1 MSWFKRLFAGKK
13 PKETSLEDI
22 SASMA
27 ALSQTLSDSDGG
39 IKKGLRRLSLAQ
51 KQQSDAIE
59 TLSHESRAL
68 KSTIADRHG
77 VVLTYTQIIHFLDH
91 LDKIKRT
98 VDPGEVIGPLLTR
111 ATDDLL
117 SLCELEAI
125 ADVHSLYPAEGCE
138 VIGAIEESRWQ
149 AGTVHEILQQGY
161 RDSNGQIV
169 RGAKVVVCREGQQRG
184 LSPQQEETNNVH

>member
-1 MSWFKRLFAGKK
+1 MNWFKRAFAGKK
-13 PKETSLEDI
+13 AQKISLEEI

-51 KQQSDAIE
+51 KQQSDAID
-59 TLSHESRAL
+59 TLSHESRTL
-68 KSTIADRHG
+68 KSAIADRHG
-77 VVLTYTQIIHFLDH
+77 VVLTYTQIIRFLDH

-98 VDPGEVIGPLLTR
+98 VDNGEVIGSLLTR
-111 ATDDLL
+111 ATEDVL

-125 ADVHSLYPAEGCE
+125 ADIHSLYPAEGCE
-138 VIGAIEESRWQ
+138 VIGAIEQPRWQ

-169 RGAKVVVCREGQQRG
+169 RVAKVVVCRGEQQRD
-184 LSPQQEETNNVH
+184 LSQQEGTDNVH

>member
-1 MSWFKRLFAGKK
+1 MNWFKRAFAGKK
-13 PKETSLEDI
+13 AKKISLEDI
-22 SASMA
+22 SAAMA

-51 KQQSDAIE
+51 KQQSDAID
-59 TLSHESRAL
+59 TLSRESRTL

-77 VVLTYTQIIHFLDH
+77 VVLTYTQIIRLLDH
-91 LDKIKRT
+91 LDKIQRT
-98 VDPGEVIGPLLTR
+98 VDPGEVIGTLLTR
-111 ATDDLL
+111 VTEDLL

-125 ADVHSLYPAEGCE
+125 AEVHSLYPAEGCE
-138 VIGAIEESRWQ
+138 VIGAIEEPKWQ

-169 RGAKVVVCREGQQRG
+169 RGAKVVVCREEQQRG
-184 LSPQQEETNNVH
+184 LSQQLTTTGGDE

>member
-13 PKETSLEDI
+13 PKEISLEDI

-51 KQQSDAIE
+51 KQQSDAID
-59 TLSHESRAL
+59 TLSHESRTL
-68 KSTIADRHG
+68 KSAIADRHG
-77 VVLTYTQIIHFLDH
+77 VVLTYTQIIRFLDH

-98 VDPGEVIGPLLTR
+98 VDNREVIGSLLTR
-111 ATDDLL
+111 ATEDVL

-138 VIGAIEESRWQ
+138 VIGAIEQPRWQ

-169 RGAKVVVCREGQQRG
+169 RVAKVVVCRGEQQRD
-184 LSPQQEETNNVH
+184 LSQQEGTDNVH

>member
-13 PKETSLEDI
+13 PKEIALEDI
-22 SASMA
+22 AASMA

-51 KQQSDAIE
+51 KQQSDAID

-68 KSTIADRHG
+68 KSAIAERHG
-77 VVLTYTQIIHFLDH
+77 VVLTYAQIIRLLDH
-91 LDKIKRT
+91 LDKIQRT
-98 VDPGEVIGPLLTR
+98 VDPGEVIGSLLTR
-111 ATDDLL
+111 VTEDLL
-117 SLCELEAI
+117 SLSELEAI

-138 VIGAIEESRWQ
+138 VIGAIEEPQWQ

-161 RDSNGQIV
+161 RDGNGQIV
-169 RGAKVVVCREGQQRG
+169 RGAKVVVCRGEQPRG
-184 LSPQQEETNNVH
+184 LSQQEETDNVQ